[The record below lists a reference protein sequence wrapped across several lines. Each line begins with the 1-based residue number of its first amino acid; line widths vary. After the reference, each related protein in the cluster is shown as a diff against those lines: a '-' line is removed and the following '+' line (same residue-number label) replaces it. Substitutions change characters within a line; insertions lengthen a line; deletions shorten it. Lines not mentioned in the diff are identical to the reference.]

1 MIFPENR
8 FPPPIKSRTGFFGIM
23 RQAGVARGTTVRHN
37 SEVEVKTRL
46 TIGDSG
52 FLWATA
58 DCDGLRVKPMKWGFL
73 ILSAC
78 MTYAAVASR
87 MCAQCV
93 HGACTIRSCVARRG
107 DTQCGL

>member
-46 TIGDSG
+46 TIGNWIWG
-52 FLWATA
+52 
-58 DCDGLRVKPMKWGFL
+58 GLLSL
-73 ILSAC
+73 IHISEPTRLGMIS
-78 MTYAAVASR
+78 YAVF
-87 MCAQCV
+87 CLKKKKNNKTKYYPKHQI
-93 HGACTIRSCVARRG
+93 TPTNKQI
-107 DTQCGL
+107 TTK

>member
-1 MIFPENR
+1 IIFPENR
-8 FPPPIKSRTGFFGIM
+8 FPPPIKSGAGFFGIM
-23 RQAGVARGTTVRHN
+23 RQAGAARGTTVRHN

-58 DCDGLRVKPMKWGFL
+58 DCDGLRVMPMKWGFL